1 MSNELKTKLAYQ
13 RFEAVSKDAEP
24 DKDKEKER
32 DKTFRFAEGIPEWQ
46 VSCYNLLA
54 WSWEV
59 LAESRE
65 MAAKV
70 WKVSHFEQVLS
81 RLYLEGGRE
90 RCRAWVHENQ
100 AAITDL
106 GLQELCRAAYLNIVK

>member
-13 RFEAVSKDAEP
+13 RFENTGSEQDYKVAS
-24 DKDKEKER
+24 
-32 DKTFRFAEGIPEWQ
+32 
-46 VSCYNLLA
+46 YNLLA

-81 RLYLEGGRE
+81 RLYLEGGRD

-100 AAITDL
+100 GAIKDL
-106 GLQELCRAAYLNIVK
+106 GLQELCRAAYLNIVKN